1 MADDTKVFQEMAD
14 AMLPLFDNMPQVVV
28 LIEDNEVFLR
38 EPFPLAVYMSPK
50 IVINPAHAR
59 TCTFEEIQGTICH
72 ELIHAWL
79 ERKGLVGT
87 GDHLDEHHS
96 EWFVKKALEIN
107 KKRIG
112 DVTVDLDFL
121 IANPKAV
128 DTYNRVAGIRFAPH
142 VRHKVRRIWKS
153 LAPLE
158 ILGVSKNDRFS
169 KWAVVSFSV
178 VIVILLLNR
187 TRFIPNAV
195 ASFVCWAWAIG
206 VFVTYAIVMLRQRTR

>member
-1 MADDTKVFQEMAD
+1 MAADTKVFQDIAD

-38 EPFPLAVYMSPK
+38 EPFPLAVYMSPD

-59 TCTFEEIQGTICH
+59 TCSFEEMQGTICH

-79 ERKGLVGT
+79 ERKGLVGA
-87 GDHLDEHHS
+87 GEHLDEHHS

-107 KKRIG
+107 KKKINDLNV
-112 DVTVDLDFL
+112 DVDYLLGTS
-121 IANPKAV
+121 KAV
-128 DTYNRVAGIRFAPH
+128 DTYNRVAGVRFAPYL
-142 VRHKVRRIWKS
+142 RHKVRRIWKS

-169 KWAVVSFSV
+169 KWAVLSFSV
-178 VIVILLLNR
+178 VIIILLLNR

-206 VFVTYAIVMLRQRTR
+206 VFVTYAIVMLRQRTP